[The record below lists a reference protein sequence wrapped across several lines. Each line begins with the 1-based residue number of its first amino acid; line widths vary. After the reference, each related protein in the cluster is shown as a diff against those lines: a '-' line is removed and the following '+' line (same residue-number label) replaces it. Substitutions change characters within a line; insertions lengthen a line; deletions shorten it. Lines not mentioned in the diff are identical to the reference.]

1 MTRQLTIAV
10 FVLLLL
16 TALSLVYTRVTTRS
30 LYLELQ
36 DLQLQRD
43 DLNVEWG
50 RLLLQ
55 EARYAEPRYIEK
67 VAREQLGMH
76 APTAAEITV
85 VRLP

>member
-1 MTRQLTIAV
+1 MKKMALSV
-10 FVLLLL
+10 YVLVLVL
-16 TALSLVYTRVTTRS
+16 ALSLVYTRVTTRS

-36 DLQLQRD
+36 SLQQQRD
-43 DLNVEWG
+43 YLNVEWG

-67 VAREQLGMH
+67 VARKQLGMVF
-76 APTAAEITV
+76 PSKDQISV

>member
-1 MTRQLTIAV
+1 MKKMALSV
-10 FVLLLL
+10 YVLVLVL
-16 TALSLVYTRVTTRS
+16 ALSLVYTRVTTRS

-36 DLQLQRD
+36 SLQQHRD
-43 DLNVEWG
+43 YLNVEWG

-67 VAREQLGMH
+67 VARKQLGMVF
-76 APTAAEITV
+76 PSKEQISV